1 MKGIDMNFP
10 SSNQT
15 KRIWLNEKTEKNTY
29 AEFLGTFQVKEKLP
43 VRIRIACDS
52 VYALWIN
59 EKMAAFSGCGDY
71 PWYKLY
77 DDVDISEYIARDNRL
92 RLQVWY
98 LGENSQTY
106 LVGEPGVVFEIT
118 QGENVL
124 CRSDE
129 KILSARL
136 EAYRQNCHNLTSQ
149 LGFSFFYDSTRS
161 GCLQYRKSATFP
173 IWKTI
178 VNRGTTPLVIKD
190 RRPITIYPQE
200 NGCLI
205 DMGEEIVGF
214 LELELES
221 NAEQD
226 LLIRYGERLIEGE
239 VPQLIGDRNFSVGFR
254 TSEGKNHYVN
264 PFRRLAGRYLQVIC
278 EKPIHLDYL
287 GLRPVE
293 RNVTIKPALF
303 TSPLDQKIY
312 DVSVNTLLKCMHEHY
327 EDCPWR
333 EQAMY
338 TMDSRNQMLCGYY
351 AFEETDF
358 PRNMILLMAQ
368 GQHEDG
374 LLSLCYPAGLDYPIP
389 FFSLVF
395 LMILKEY
402 VERTADSRI
411 LHEVEPCVNRIMNA
425 FAERIDENHLI
436 ARLPYPYW
444 NFYEWAE
451 ESHRDYEITR
461 KSTDPYEKSY
471 DLILNAMYVY
481 ATRIY
486 AQLYHVTID
495 TDKMCKAIQEAFY
508 VKECGLYR
516 LSTEGRHFSVLGN
529 SMALLIGLGDIS
541 VAERLLHDKSLIP
554 VTLSMSA
561 FYYDALLRFG
571 DAYREDILSDIRV
584 RYGRMLA
591 AGATTFWETD
601 TSIEDGLEWS
611 QCHGWSA
618 IPVYYFHKLLHEK
631 GEKA

>member
-1 MKGIDMNFP
+1 MNFP
-10 SSNQT
+10 SCDTT

-29 AEFLGTFQVKEKLP
+29 VEFIGAFQAKGKLP
-43 VRIRIACDS
+43 VHIRIACDS
-52 VYALWIN
+52 VYALWVN
-59 EKMAAFSGCGDY
+59 DEMAAFSGCGDY

-77 DDVDISEYIARDNRL
+77 DDVDISKYITQENSI

-98 LGENSQTY
+98 FGEDSQTY
-106 LVGEPGVVFEIT
+106 IVGEPGVVFEIV
-118 QGENVL
+118 QGEAVL

-129 KILSARL
+129 NILSARID
-136 EAYRQNCHNLTSQ
+136 AYRQNCHTITSQ
-149 LGFSFFYDSTRS
+149 LGFGFFYDNTQSKPLR
-161 GCLQYRKSATFP
+161 YRESATFP
-173 IWKTI
+173 AWKTM
-178 VNRGTTPLVIKD
+178 VARGITPLEMKD
-190 RRPITIYPQE
+190 RCPITVHPQE
-200 NGCLI
+200 NGYLI
-205 DMGEEIVGF
+205 DMGEETVGF

-221 NAEQD
+221 DVAQD
-226 LLIRYGERLIEGE
+226 LLIRYGERLIDGN

-254 TSEGKNHYVN
+254 AAVGMNRYQNT
-264 PFRRLAGRYLQVIC
+264 FRRLAGRYLQLIC
-278 EKPIHLDYL
+278 EEPIHLHYL

-293 RNVTIKPALF
+293 RNVTINPARFDSLQ
-303 TSPLDQKIY
+303 DQKIY

-389 FFSLVF
+389 FFSLVY

-402 VERTADSRI
+402 AEHTADLSI
-411 LHEVEPCVNRIMNA
+411 LREVESCVKRIMDA

-461 KSTDPYEKSY
+461 KPTDPYEKSY

-481 ATRIY
+481 ASRIY
-486 AQLYHVTID
+486 EQLYHVNVD
-495 TDKMCKAIQEAFY
+495 TDEMCDAIQKTFY
-508 VKECGLYR
+508 VEECGLYR
-516 LSTEGRHFSVLGN
+516 LSTKGRHFSVLGN
-529 SMALLIGLGDIS
+529 SMALLIGLGDMSI
-541 VAERLLHDKSLIP
+541 AQKMIHDKSLIP

-571 DAYREDILSDIRV
+571 DVYREDILSDIRM

-601 TSIEDGLEWS
+601 TSIEDGSEWS
-611 QCHGWSA
+611 QCHGWSS
-618 IPVYYFHKLLHEK
+618 IPVYYLRKLLHEK